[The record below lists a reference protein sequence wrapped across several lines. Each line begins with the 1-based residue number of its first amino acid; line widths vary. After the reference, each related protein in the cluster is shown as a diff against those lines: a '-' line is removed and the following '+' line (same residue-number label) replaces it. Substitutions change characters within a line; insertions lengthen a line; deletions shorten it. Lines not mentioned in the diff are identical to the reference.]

1 MKNYLFSM
9 KNLDDKRKEKF
20 IQELEKEQTELE
32 MCKTKKVSQIVINDT
47 VKRLYDEAERRKISK
62 DMKLKQMKNFDN
74 EKENTPS
81 KYKNGKSE
89 NYNFVVKIS

>member
-1 MKNYLFSM
+1 M

-74 EKENTPS
+74 EKENTPRVL
-81 KYKNGKSE
+81 GRRALTWRLG
-89 NYNFVVKIS
+89 VQQ